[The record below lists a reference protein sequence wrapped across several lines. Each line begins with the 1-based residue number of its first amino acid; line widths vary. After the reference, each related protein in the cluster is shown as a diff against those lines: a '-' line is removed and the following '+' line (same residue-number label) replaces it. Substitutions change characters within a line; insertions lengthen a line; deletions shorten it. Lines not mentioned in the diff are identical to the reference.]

1 MTDYNGLFGPGG
13 VFSSSGNGIFA
24 SSGTVPTAD
33 NPNAIVPGY
42 AADNYTPLAG
52 GGSNTDLA
60 KALQG
65 LSKGFGDAQKQT
77 GGGAPA
83 GAPAPGTV
91 PSGHPAAP
99 VNLNALIQLLQKRQ
113 QGLFDSAT
121 AGVGQAQP
129 QAAPRVMGLLGY

>member
-1 MTDYNGLFGPGG
+1 MGTTIDPALLANLNAGVAAAGGDIPNLGVTGNLNGANPFAEYFPTYAGGTDTTG
-13 VFSSSGNGIFA
+13 A
-24 SSGTVPTAD
+24 SSG
-33 NPNAIVPGY
+33 
-42 AADNYTPLAG
+42 
-52 GGSNTDLA
+52 DLA
-60 KALQG
+60 KALQA
-65 LSKGFGDAQKQT
+65 LSKGATPQQT

-83 GAPAPGTV
+83 GAPSPGNV
-91 PSGHPAAP
+91 PSGRPGSP